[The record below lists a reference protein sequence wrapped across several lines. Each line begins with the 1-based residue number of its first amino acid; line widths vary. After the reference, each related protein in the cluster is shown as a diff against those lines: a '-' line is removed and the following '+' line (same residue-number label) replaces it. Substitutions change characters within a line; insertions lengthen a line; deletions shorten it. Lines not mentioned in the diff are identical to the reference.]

1 MGAPGLQSCKTR
13 LANKSSSHYM
23 YLLSPGGETLFLI
36 PGVEVVHK
44 APAPITLPQ
53 ETKGKIIN
61 QFSAANMEGKM
72 QPPTQG
78 GGRKRQN
85 LTLDLN
91 SASAKK
97 NRVQNLLTS
106 PDVQMLKLTS
116 PELEKFLSQ
125 NPTLATPTPS
135 GYIFPKSVTEE
146 QMMYAKGFEEALEHL
161 RQAETVPEGSN
172 EATVAAANTLATLS
186 AVHPNTVHPSTVHP
200 LIVHPAPPSIQIN
213 QEHQVTSLPLS
224 LPNTIPAPRP
234 HSRPNS
240 GASGCYDSE
249 LYAVPDGVKI
259 KDEPDDL
266 SLSGGE
272 SNYGPES
279 MLSPNTSGMS
289 PIDMESQEKIKLER
303 KRLRNRLAAS
313 KCRKRKLERISQ
325 LDERVAQ
332 LKTENSDLA
341 AVVKKMKSSV
351 AVLKQEVME
360 HVNSGCEIRMTDAN
374 AFS

>member
-1 MGAPGLQSCKTR
+1 M
-13 LANKSSSHYM
+13 
-23 YLLSPGGETLFLI
+23 GGEAKHKMKS
-36 PGVEVVHK
+36 EVRNTDAQWQSGGIK
-44 APAPITLPQ
+44 RPITL
-53 ETKGKIIN
+53 N
-61 QFSAANMEGKM
+61 V
-72 QPPTQG
+72 
-78 GGRKRQN
+78 
-85 LTLDLN
+85 N
-91 SASAKK
+91 SSQSAKK
-97 NRVQNLLTS
+97 TKISHLLTS

-116 PELEKFLSQ
+116 PELEKVLSQ

-186 AVHPNTVHPSTVHP
+186 AVHPIPA
-200 LIVHPAPPSIQIN
+200 HPAGTSVQVN
-213 QEHQVTSLPLS
+213 QEHQVTNLNLPLSLS
-224 LPNTIPAPRP
+224 LPNTIPVQKPL
-234 HSRPNS
+234 SRPNS
-240 GASGCYDSE
+240 GASGSYDSE
-249 LYAVPDGVKI
+249 LYQVPDGIKI

-272 SNYGPES
+272 SNYGSES
-279 MLSPNTSGMS
+279 MLSPNNSGMS

-332 LKTENSDLA
+332 L
-341 AVVKKMKSSV
+341 
-351 AVLKQEVME
+351 
-360 HVNSGCEIRMTDAN
+360 
-374 AFS
+374 

>member
-1 MGAPGLQSCKTR
+1 
-13 LANKSSSHYM
+13 M

-44 APAPITLPQ
+44 APTTLTLPE
-53 ETKGKIIN
+53 ETKGKITT
-61 QFSAANMEGKM
+61 QVAVESMEGKM

-186 AVHPNTVHPSTVHP
+186 AVHP
-200 LIVHPAPPSIQIN
+200 AGPSIQIS
-213 QEHQVTSLPLS
+213 QDHQPTNLPLS
-224 LPNTIPAPRP
+224 LPNTIPVPKP
-234 HSRPNS
+234 LSRPNS
-240 GASGCYDSE
+240 GASGSYDPE
-249 LYAVPDGVKI
+249 LYQVPEGIKI
-259 KDEPDDL
+259 KDEPDDQ

-272 SNYGPES
+272 SNYGSES
-279 MLSPNTSGMS
+279 MLSPNNAGMS

-332 LKTENSDLA
+332 LKTENADLA

-374 AFS
+374 SFS

>member
-1 MGAPGLQSCKTR
+1 
-13 LANKSSSHYM
+13 
-23 YLLSPGGETLFLI
+23 
-36 PGVEVVHK
+36 
-44 APAPITLPQ
+44 
-53 ETKGKIIN
+53 
-61 QFSAANMEGKM
+61 M

-186 AVHPNTVHPSTVHP
+186 P
-200 LIVHPAPPSIQIN
+200 VHPAGTSVQVN
-213 QEHQVTSLPLS
+213 QEHQVTNLNLPLSLS
-224 LPNTIPAPRP
+224 LPNTIP
-234 HSRPNS
+234 
-240 GASGCYDSE
+240 
-249 LYAVPDGVKI
+249 
-259 KDEPDDL
+259 
-266 SLSGGE
+266 
-272 SNYGPES
+272 
-279 MLSPNTSGMS
+279 
-289 PIDMESQEKIKLER
+289 
-303 KRLRNRLAAS
+303 
-313 KCRKRKLERISQ
+313 
-325 LDERVAQ
+325 
-332 LKTENSDLA
+332 
-341 AVVKKMKSSV
+341 
-351 AVLKQEVME
+351 
-360 HVNSGCEIRMTDAN
+360 
-374 AFS
+374 